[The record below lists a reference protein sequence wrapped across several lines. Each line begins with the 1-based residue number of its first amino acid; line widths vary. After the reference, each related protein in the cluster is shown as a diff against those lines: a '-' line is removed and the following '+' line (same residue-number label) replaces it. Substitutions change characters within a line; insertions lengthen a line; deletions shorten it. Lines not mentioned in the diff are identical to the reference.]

1 MITIKEIAKECN
13 VSITTVSNIL
23 NGKPKASEETRQK
36 VMRVVEEKG
45 YHPNYIAQGLRRQ
58 KTRMIGIIAEDI
70 AQFTMPEVIEGIME
84 HCEKRNYR
92 TIVQNLR
99 LYSRWQDSWYDD
111 DIRYHSVLDPA
122 LRELRSIRADG
133 IIYVAGHARILHCFL
148 DDLRVPA
155 VMAYAYYNTDEV
167 PSLVLDDE
175 QGAYEMVKYLI
186 SMGHRKIGFVGGL
199 KDNIHEQKRLQGIK
213 KALSE
218 ANIPFDSSLFCF
230 GGWNRETGYREV
242 PKVISRGVTA
252 VFCMADRIAGGVYD
266 YMEEHHLSVGKDFS
280 VAGFDNQDIAAYF
293 KPALTTV
300 DLPLREIGQRSAEL
314 LIDRLEADSKQCAEG
329 VIKIPCR
336 LIIRDSVKKLNCNL

>member
-23 NGKPKASEETRQK
+23 NGKPKASEETRQR

-45 YHPNYIAQGLRRQ
+45 YYPNYISQGLRRQ

-70 AQFTMPEVIEGIME
+70 TQFTMPEVIEGIME
-84 HCEKRNYR
+84 HCEKKNYR

-111 DIRYHSVLDPA
+111 DKRYHSVLDPA
-122 LRELRSIRADG
+122 LLELKSIQADG
-133 IIYVAGHARILHCFL
+133 IIYVAGHARILHCFP

-199 KDNIHEQKRLQGIK
+199 KDNIHVQKRLQGIQ

-218 ANIPFDSSLFCF
+218 ANIPFDPSRVCF
-230 GGWNRETGYREV
+230 GGWNREVGYREA
-242 PKVISRGVTA
+242 PKVISQGVTA
-252 VFCMADRIAGGVYD
+252 VFCMTDRIAGGIYD
-266 YMEEHHLSVGKDFS
+266 YMEELHLSVGKDIS
-280 VAGFDNQDIAAYF
+280 VAGFDNQDMAAYF

-300 DLPLREIGQRSAEL
+300 DLPLRKMGQRSAEL
-314 LIDRLEADSKQCAEG
+314 LIDRLEADGEQSVKG

-336 LIIRDSVKKLNCNL
+336 LIIRDSVRKIES